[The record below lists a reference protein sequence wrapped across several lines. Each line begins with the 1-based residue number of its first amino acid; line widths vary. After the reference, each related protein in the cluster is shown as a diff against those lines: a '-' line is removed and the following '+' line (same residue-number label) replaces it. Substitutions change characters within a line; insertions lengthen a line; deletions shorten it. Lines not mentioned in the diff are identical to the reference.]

1 MQGRSAYLI
10 PNSVLVGVDDIGRS
24 ICTVTLGGSW
34 NMMRVGDAMSGT
46 AAGFSYR
53 VNLTGID
60 EDGCHFDVFAAPVVV
75 KPAQAS
81 ATPSGWFQPPK
92 A

>member
-1 MQGRSAYLI
+1 
-10 PNSVLVGVDDIGRS
+10 
-24 ICTVTLGGSW
+24 
-34 NMMRVGDAMSGT
+34 MSGT